1 MPLARRRKEME
12 TERERE
18 RKKEN
23 DGERERE
30 RWWWMERR
38 RFLLDSTCHAE
49 DLSSLWYYGSPGMN
63 QIIG

>member
-38 RFLLDSTCHAE
+38 RFLLDSTRHAE

>member
-38 RFLLDSTCHAE
+38 RFLLDSTRHAE
-49 DLSSLWYYGSPGMN
+49 DLSSLRYSGTTVPPE
-63 QIIG
+63 